1 MRIQSLRRRTKT
13 SKFVLVKNLTM
24 FMHEAKSLEYLE
36 HNVSYQRL
44 REVPI
49 PVTKVLLEKVLK
61 VESHINKSLDIVHM
75 YENYK

>member
-1 MRIQSLRRRTKT
+1 
-13 SKFVLVKNLTM
+13 
-24 FMHEAKSLEYLE
+24 MHEAKSLEHLE

-44 REVPI
+44 RKVPI

-75 YENYK
+75 YENYKWKRVSYFSYLAFIIW

>member
-1 MRIQSLRRRTKT
+1 
-13 SKFVLVKNLTM
+13 M
-24 FMHEAKSLEYLE
+24 FMHEAESLEHLE

-44 REVPI
+44 RKVPI